1 MLSDILSAIKSVF
14 DISKIIKNDKLK
26 STLVILIIL
35 SIVLVKPTIY
45 YANLYIG
52 FCYLFAAIFAI
63 LFFIMIIYRIYCNK
77 TNTDYHSATN
87 YTLTGFFFIIALFLF
102 IGIIG
107 YDYVWGNVF
116 SAEEIKREIF
126 VKCVHDLEY
135 FNVFYSY
142 VRSNFLVVLLY
153 TIEFIQTLSI
163 LYFVLYFSHKLLY
176 TKSPLELGF
185 TSSDWETMILNV
197 LIIVFTS
204 PIWFSAYTTF
214 WNKIF

>member
-26 STLVILIIL
+26 SIMLMLITLT
-35 SIVLVKPTIY
+35 IVLVKPTIY

-52 FCYLFAAIFAI
+52 FCYLFAAVFAI
-63 LFFIMIIYRIYCNK
+63 LFFIMIIYRVYCNK
-77 TNTDYHSATN
+77 TNTDYHNETN
-87 YTLTGFFFIIALFLF
+87 YTLMGFFLIIALILF
-102 IGIIG
+102 IGIIS
-107 YDYVWGNVF
+107 YDYVWGNIF
-116 SAEEIKREIF
+116 FTEKIEREVF
-126 VKCVHDLEY
+126 VKCIHDLEY

-142 VRSNFLVVLLY
+142 VQSNFLLVLLY
-153 TIEFIQTLSI
+153 TIEFTQTLSVLYFI
-163 LYFVLYFSHKLLY
+163 LYFSYKLLY

-185 TSSDWETMILNV
+185 TSSDWKTMILNV

-204 PIWFSAYTTF
+204 PIWFSAYTTL

>member
-1 MLSDILSAIKSVF
+1 MFSDILSAIKSVF
-14 DISKIIKNDKLK
+14 DITNSIKAEKLK
-26 STLVILIIL
+26 SILLILITL
-35 SIVLVKPTIY
+35 TIVLVKPTIY

-52 FCYLFAAIFAI
+52 FCYLFAAVFAI
-63 LFFIMIIYRIYCNK
+63 LFFIMIIYRVYCNK
-77 TNTDYHSATN
+77 TNTDYHNETN
-87 YTLTGFFFIIALFLF
+87 YTLMGFFLLIALILF
-102 IGIIG
+102 IGIIS
-107 YDYVWGNVF
+107 YDYVWGNIF
-116 SAEEIKREIF
+116 STVKIEREVF
-126 VKCVHDLEY
+126 VKCIHDFEY

-153 TIEFIQTLSI
+153 TIEFTQTLSVLYFI
-163 LYFVLYFSHKLLY
+163 LYFSYKLLY

-204 PIWFSAYTTF
+204 PIWFSAYTAL